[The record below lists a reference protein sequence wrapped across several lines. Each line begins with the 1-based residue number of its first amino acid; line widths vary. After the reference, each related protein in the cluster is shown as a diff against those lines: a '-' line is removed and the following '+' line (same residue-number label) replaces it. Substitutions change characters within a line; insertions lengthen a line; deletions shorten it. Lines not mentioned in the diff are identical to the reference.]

1 MSGQMDAP
9 WFVVG
14 RRFAG
19 TRQAVEDARCAN
31 YIERTRIL
39 CFYSGK
45 PAGDF
50 TGKFLSALFASTLN
64 VLTPFSSISFCIYSA
79 AVSNMSSI
87 FGAVS
92 SAGLME
98 ATPNTFEISLIISS
112 EGILSSALTNISP
125 SCLVTVVF
133 SNLLNPCFFH
143 LFQ

>member
-50 TGKFLSALFASTLN
+50 TGKT
-64 VLTPFSSISFCIYSA
+64 ISCG
-79 AVSNMSSI
+79 
-87 FGAVS
+87 FGWY
-92 SAGLME
+92 GWK
-98 ATPNTFEISLIISS
+98 NDF
-112 EGILSSALTNISP
+112 TNIDEGFGKSIEADDG
-125 SCLVTVVF
+125 
-133 SNLLNPCFFH
+133 
-143 LFQ
+143 